1 MVSQKNKQQRS
12 RRQQKQRGGDGSY
25 NIQSVGFPIQ
35 WFNPEAKVPAY
46 YPAGSEML
54 TKQYQSAY
62 GPINAVNTTQPNAC
76 GTEMGPN
83 LAPFSPY
90 EDLSGIMTGGA
101 AQQAFQQIVNPL
113 TGRKVSVRSKLGQQ
127 ILKQYLQ
134 QI

>member
-1 MVSQKNKQQRS
+1 MVSQKNKKQTS
-12 RRQQKQRGGDGSY
+12 RRQQRGGDGNMS
-25 NIQSVGFPIQ
+25 SVGFPIQ
-35 WFNPEAKVPAY
+35 WFNPDAKVPAY
-46 YPAGSEML
+46 YPAGNEML

-90 EDLSGIMTGGA
+90 EDLSGLMTGGA
-101 AQQAFQQIVNPL
+101 QQVFQQIVNPL
-113 TGRKVSVRSKLGQQ
+113 TGRKVNIRSRLGQQ

-134 QI
+134 QL

>member
-1 MVSQKNKQQRS
+1 MVSQKNKKQGS
-12 RRQQKQRGGDGSY
+12 RRKQMGGDGNH

-35 WFNPEAKVPAY
+35 WFNPGANVPTY

-54 TKQYQSAY
+54 TKQFNSAY

-90 EDLSGIMTGGA
+90 EDLSGIMTGGS
-101 AQQAFQQIVNPL
+101 QQAEAFEQIVNPL
-113 TGRKVSVRSKLGQQ
+113 TGRKVNIRSRLGQQ
-127 ILKQYLQ
+127 ILKQYLK

>member
-1 MVSQKNKQQRS
+1 MVSHKNKKQTS
-12 RRQQKQRGGDGSY
+12 RRQQRGGDGNLS
-25 NIQSVGFPIQ
+25 SVGFPIQ
-35 WFNPEAKVPAY
+35 WFNPDAKVPAY
-46 YPAGSEML
+46 YPAGNEML

-101 AQQAFQQIVNPL
+101 QKAFQQIVNPMS
-113 TGRKVSVRSKLGQQ
+113 GRKVNIHSRLGQQ
-127 ILKQYLQ
+127 IIKQYLQ
-134 QI
+134 QL

>member
-1 MVSQKNKQQRS
+1 MVSHKNKKQTS
-12 RRQQKQRGGDGSY
+12 RRQQRGGDGNMS
-25 NIQSVGFPIQ
+25 SVGFPIQ
-35 WFNPEAKVPAY
+35 WFNPDAKVPAY
-46 YPAGSEML
+46 YPAGNEML

-101 AQQAFQQIVNPL
+101 QKAFQQIVNPMS
-113 TGRKVSVRSKLGQQ
+113 GRKVNIHSRLGQQ
-127 ILKQYLQ
+127 IIKQYLQ
-134 QI
+134 QL

>member
-1 MVSQKNKQQRS
+1 MVSHKNKKQTS
-12 RRQQKQRGGDGSY
+12 RRQQRGGDGNMS
-25 NIQSVGFPIQ
+25 SVGFPIQ
-35 WFNPEAKVPAY
+35 WFNPDAKVPAY
-46 YPAGSEML
+46 YPAGNEML

-101 AQQAFQQIVNPL
+101 QQAFQQIVNPIS
-113 TGRKVSVRSKLGQQ
+113 GRKVNIHSRLGQQ
-127 ILKQYLQ
+127 IIKQYLQ
-134 QI
+134 QL